1 MKYKLNLKTCYEL
14 LTRLYNMAYECNGA
28 YGAGVFQ
35 TETKTYLY
43 DEIPEKDRTK
53 VEYPEYDINKFVEL
67 CSLIVDATERVS
79 RAAELTKAELYKNQ
93 SYESLVATNRVLQM
107 LSKNLMFLDKESD
120 SEHVTPSAYV
130 MKTGDEYKSIPVDMK
145 VQRGFD
151 CPSIK
156 PAALSM
162 SKLARSNS
170 TEIETFLATPVEVD
184 MGNNPLDLFDIL
196 AMTSDTA
203 VATYLK

>member
-28 YGAGVFQ
+28 YGAGAFQ
-35 TETKTYLY
+35 TETKTLMY

-67 CSLIVDATERVS
+67 CSIIVDATERVS
-79 RAAELTKAELYKNQ
+79 RAAELTKAELYKNK
-93 SYESLVATNRVLQM
+93 SYESLVATNRVLQL
-107 LSKNLMFLDKESD
+107 LSRTLMNLDKESND
-120 SEHVTPSAYV
+120 EYISSSSYV
-130 MKTGDEYKSIPVDMK
+130 IKSGDEYKPISVDAVIK
-145 VQRGFD
+145 KSFD
-151 CPSIK
+151 CPVIK

-196 AMTSDTA
+196 AMTSDVA